1 MGVFVM
7 IPNVPQPAS
16 LVESPAPVHQRSFA
30 FQQILAYYRG
40 DLADPQAC
48 AAVEEQVRRD
58 RRWQAHWESLR
69 YLDLDRAAALQDAKD
84 LTHFDA
90 ARETPFCKVVAE
102 YGTRIFDTLISGADG
117 TAGCSR
123 HEWNNHVDQCP
134 YCRRMR
140 RLAHA
145 RQQQREAGLPAG
157 EPLLRDWLLQPCYI
171 QALREATLRLGFEW
185 RPDVPEAHDTIVSE
199 DTVLRDPPRTGT

>member
-69 YLDLDRAAALQDAKD
+69 YLDLDRAAALQDATE
-84 LTHFDA
+84 LARFSSEQATHLCRVA
-90 ARETPFCKVVAE
+90 AASC
-102 YGTRIFDTLISGADG
+102 
-117 TAGCSR
+117 
-123 HEWNNHVDQCP
+123 
-134 YCRRMR
+134 
-140 RLAHA
+140 
-145 RQQQREAGLPAG
+145 
-157 EPLLRDWLLQPCYI
+157 
-171 QALREATLRLGFEW
+171 
-185 RPDVPEAHDTIVSE
+185 
-199 DTVLRDPPRTGT
+199 